1 MKTYQIKK
9 INLRNLYLFSLFG
22 LILSLLILIL
32 LISAT
37 IYLFPKFDYI
47 NLFIIIYS
55 IIIGNLIFKITT
67 NKCSKIIKIKINKTK
82 IEIEDETF
90 LFATIDKIKI
100 NNFLYTY
107 YPKIIIYFIDNKKL
121 AFRIDKSE
129 KDYWKLI
136 ENLKEIRING
146 RKIM

>member
-90 LFATIDKIKI
+90 LFETIDKITT
-100 NNFLYTY
+100 NNLLFTY
-107 YPKIIIYFIDNKKL
+107 YPKLTICFFDNKKI
-121 AFRIDKSE
+121 AFRMDKNH
-129 KDYWKLI
+129 KDYWKLLG
-136 ENLKEIRING
+136 NLKEITIDG
-146 RKIM
+146 RKII

>member
-1 MKTYQIKK
+1 M
-9 INLRNLYLFSLFG
+9 FG

>member
-82 IEIEDETF
+82 IEIGDETF

-136 ENLKEIRING
+136 ENLEVIRING